1 MRLVLEKAVD
11 RFWERL
17 DTQER
22 QSRFGILSRP
32 TVHVSLLILLAFA
45 FCLGGLSPNKIL
57 EGDEALYALVPK
69 TILLTG
75 DWIHLTYNGEPY
87 SFKPPLN
94 FWITAAFFRALP
106 MNALTAS
113 LGSALFGALS
123 ALLIFFM
130 GRLMFPGWAWG
141 FAAALVFLTTHEVL
155 HWTRGVH
162 LETVLNFWTLTGL
175 LCAYLSVRH
184 PAAILGMGAA
194 AALGWLAKGPQ
205 SLYPG
210 AVALIIWWTEGILWR
225 RLFSLWSIGAGLILV
240 ALLAPWLLLRLQE
253 GSGFGERY
261 FVKELGRTLFG
272 PTQSH
277 NGPFYYFFVVPVT
290 YWPWLPAALFGFFI
304 LIRGRRRSLGARV
317 WLVYTAVVV
326 VVLLLTAEKRA
337 RYLFQLYP
345 ALSIAAG
352 AAVVFT
358 AEYYPKLLHALVVL
372 AVVAAVGLSVVGRK
386 NIAGAP
392 GTRDAV
398 AAAKRLGGGD
408 VVWLTDRVAQGDR
421 GDPSIGKSLGFY
433 APPLLRVCASLCAT
447 EAQPGAL
454 VIARADEADDVAQLL
469 GGRIDYSNKT
479 VAIVRKPEATRAGSA
494 R

>member
-1 MRLVLEKAVD
+1 MISILQQAVD
-11 RFWERL
+11 HFWDRL
-17 DTQER
+17 DVQETQG
-22 QSRFGILSRP
+22 RFGILSRP
-32 TVHVSLLILLAFA
+32 AVHVSLLVLLAFA

-87 SFKPPLN
+87 FFKPPLN
-94 FWITAAFFRALP
+94 FWITAAFFRVLP

-130 GRLMFPGWAWG
+130 CRLMFPEWTWG
-141 FAAALVFLTTHEVL
+141 FVAALVFLTTHEVL

-162 LETVLNFWTLTGL
+162 LETVLNFWTLTAL
-175 LCAYLSVRH
+175 LCTYLSVRH
-184 PAAILGMGAA
+184 PIAIVGMGAA

-210 AVALIIWWTEGILWR
+210 AVALIIWWSEGILWR
-225 RLFSLWSIGAGLILV
+225 RLFSVWSIGAGLILI
-240 ALLAPWLLLRLQE
+240 ALLAPWMLLRLQE
-253 GSGFGERY
+253 RSGFGEQY
-261 FVKELGRTLFG
+261 FMKELGRTLFG

-277 NGPFYYFFVVPVT
+277 NGFFYYFFVLPAT
-290 YWPWLPAALFGFFI
+290 YWPWLPAALLGFFI

-326 VVLLLTAEKRA
+326 VILLLTAEKRA

-345 ALSIAAG
+345 ALSVAAG
-352 AAVVFT
+352 AALVLAT
-358 AEYYPKLLHALVVL
+358 EYYPKVLHALVVL
-372 AVVAAVGLSVVGRK
+372 TVIAAVGLSVFGRK

-398 AAAKRLGGGD
+398 EAAKRLD
-408 VVWLTDRVAQGDR
+408 ASDHVWLTDRVAQGDK
-421 GDPSIGKSLGFY
+421 GDPSIAKSFGFY
-433 APPLLRVCASLCAT
+433 AAPLLSVCASLCAT
-447 EAQPGAL
+447 EATPGAL
-454 VIARADEADDVAQLL
+454 VIARADEADEVARLM

-479 VAIVRKPEATRAGSA
+479 VAIVRKPETTEAGSA